1 MDHFSYFMLRL
12 RQVDPPAA
20 AAAVTGTVQQLS
32 TGEKR
37 TFADADELLALLA
50 AWSHP
55 RPSKLEPSVGESNN
69 AVP

>member
-1 MDHFSYFMLRL
+1 VDHFSYFMLRL
-12 RQVDPPAA
+12 RRGDPPA

-37 TFADADELLALLA
+37 AFADADELLALLA
-50 AWSHP
+50 AWSYP
-55 RPSKLEPSVGESNN
+55 RSSKLEPGAGESNK